1 MGQRAATNQPTPS
14 TKASANQE
22 ANSGGLW
29 VLAATI
35 LGSSM
40 VFIDGSVVN
49 VALPRMQT
57 DLNATVADMQW
68 VVEGYTLF
76 LAALLLVGGSLGDHY
91 GRKRI
96 YGLGVILFTLAS
108 AWCGLAP
115 DALQLIIARSVQG
128 IGGALLVPGS
138 LAIISAYFTG
148 AERGRAIGTWS
159 AFTSITTALGPV
171 LGGFL
176 VENASWRWVFFLNVP
191 IAVAVLASLYTHVPE
206 SRDPNATGH
215 LDWRGATLATVGLG
229 GLVYGLVE
237 ASNQGFDSPI
247 IIAALAIGVLSLAL
261 FLLVEARVSQP
272 MMPLYLFRSSTFTG
286 ANLLTLFLYGALA
299 GAFFFLPFNLLQ
311 VQGYSATAVGAAFL
325 PFIVLLATLSRWT
338 GGLVGKY
345 GAKLLLVVGPL
356 VSGLGFAL
364 FALPGIGGSYW
375 TTFFPATVVL
385 GLGMAITVAPLTTA
399 VMNAVEVSHSGI
411 ASGINNAV
419 SRTAGLIAI
428 AVLGIV
434 AFNVFNSSLDTH
446 LSTLQLPQEVRQSID
461 TQRDRLAGIELP
473 PNLPAEA
480 ATQART
486 AINESYVDAFRANM
500 LIAAALAAASAISA
514 LLFVEGKPSP
524 NRDPET

>member
-1 MGQRAATNQPTPS
+1 MGQREAQNVQTPS
-14 TKASANQE
+14 KGADIGVPAGEN
-22 ANSGGLW
+22 AGGGLW

-40 VFIDGSVVN
+40 VFIDGAVVN

-57 DLNATVADMQW
+57 DLNGSVTDMQW

-96 YGLGVILFTLAS
+96 YGIGIVAFTLAS
-108 AWCGLAP
+108 IWCGLAP
-115 DALQLIIARSVQG
+115 DALQLNIARSFQG

-138 LAIISAYFTG
+138 LAIISAYFRG
-148 AERGRAIGTWS
+148 VERGRAIGTWS
-159 AFTSITTALGPV
+159 AFTSVTTALGPV

-191 IAVAVLASLYTHVPE
+191 LSVAVLLLLYIHVPE
-206 SRDPNATGH
+206 SSDPGASGH
-215 LDWRGATLATVGLG
+215 LDWAGATLATLGLG

-237 ASNQGFDSPI
+237 ASRQGFDSPV
-247 IIAALAIGVLSLAL
+247 IIAALAIGVVSLGL
-261 FLLVEARVSQP
+261 FVLVEGRVSQP
-272 MMPLYLFRSSTFTG
+272 MMPLNLFRSSTFTG
-286 ANLLTLFLYGALA
+286 ANLLTLLLYGALA

-311 VQGYSATAVGAAFL
+311 VQGYSATATGFAFL
-325 PFIVLLATLSRWT
+325 PFIVLLSTLSRWS
-338 GGLVGKY
+338 GGLISRY
-345 GAKLLLVVGPL
+345 GAKLPLVVGPL
-356 VSGLGFAL
+356 ISGVGFAL
-364 FALPGIGGSYW
+364 FAWPGIGGSYW

-428 AVLGIV
+428 AV
-434 AFNVFNSSLDTH
+434 
-446 LSTLQLPQEVRQSID
+446 
-461 TQRDRLAGIELP
+461 
-473 PNLPAEA
+473 
-480 ATQART
+480 
-486 AINESYVDAFRANM
+486 
-500 LIAAALAAASAISA
+500 
-514 LLFVEGKPSP
+514 
-524 NRDPET
+524 